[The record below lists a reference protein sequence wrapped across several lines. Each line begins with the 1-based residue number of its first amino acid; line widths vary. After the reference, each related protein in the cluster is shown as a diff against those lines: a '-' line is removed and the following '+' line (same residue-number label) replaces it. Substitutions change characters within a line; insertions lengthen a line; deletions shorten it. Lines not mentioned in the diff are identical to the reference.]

1 MPRLPNRFDPH
12 RAKSS
17 RHSGQTAMSAWIAPF
32 GSGEEMAVSAVK
44 PQGLE
49 FVSHP
54 VREVSVRR
62 SVRHAGRSTR
72 F

>member
-1 MPRLPNRFDPH
+1 
-12 RAKSS
+12 
-17 RHSGQTAMSAWIAPF
+17 MSAWIAPF

-62 SVRHAGRSTR
+62 SGRHAGRSTR